1 MNLAISDGHSSF
13 PRMRESRAAGLQRLL
28 LDPRF
33 RGGDLY
39 HVDIMW
45 AILGQ
50 RLRPISS
57 SGISDDR

>member
-33 RGGDLY
+33 RGGDLSTL
-39 HVDIMW
+39 
-45 AILGQ
+45 ILCGPFWV
-50 RLRPISS
+50 R
-57 SGISDDR
+57 D